1 MRSRFRTALRLVTE
15 HPYSGQRTDHP
26 GMRRIVL
33 TPYPYL
39 IFYSVME
46 TDLVVV
52 RVGHAARDPG
62 TMPDA
67 P

>member
-1 MRSRFRTALRLVTE
+1 
-15 HPYSGQRTDHP
+15 
-26 GMRRIVL
+26 MRRIVL

-39 IFYSVME
+39 IFYNVTG

-52 RVGHAARDPG
+52 GIRHAARDPG